1 MSTSNVVA
9 PSSTQTGTGGK
20 KPVRAGVKHNRR
32 QQSRWALYL
41 ILPTLVLLAIVIGY
55 PVVQA
60 IVMSFQKDAGL
71 DPATGLFVQGGF
83 AGFENYAHWLFQQ
96 CAGPNGT
103 TISCPPGNL
112 GSAFWSSV
120 FVTFFFT
127 VTTVILE
134 TLLGLWFALIMNRAF
149 RGRGFVR
156 AAILIPW
163 AIPTAVTAKLWFF
176 IFSVA
181 GVANALIGARILWT
195 SDEWAS
201 RWAVIIA
208 DTWKTTPFMALLIL
222 AGLQLIPEDVYEAA
236 KMDGASTWQRFWR
249 VTMPL
254 LKPALMVAILFR
266 VLDALRI
273 YDLPEILTGGGGG
286 TGHATTTLSILVVDQ
301 IRQGFNSAAALSTIT
316 FIIIFL
322 IAFIFVRILGT
333 NVVRTQED
341 QQKGAKG

>member
-9 PSSTQTGTGGK
+9 PSSTQSGQNRG
-20 KPVRAGVKHNRR
+20 PSVRAGAKRVRNKE
-32 QQSRWALYL
+32 SRAALYL
-41 ILPTLVLLAIVIGY
+41 IVPTLILLAVVIGY
-55 PVVQA
+55 PVVSA

-83 AGFENYAHWLFQQ
+83 AGFQNYAHWLFQQ
-96 CAGPNGT
+96 CAGPDGS

-112 GSAFWSSV
+112 GSTFWNAV

-134 TLLGLWFALIMNRAF
+134 TGLGLWFALIMNRAF

-181 GVANALIGARILWT
+181 GVANAVLSAHILWT

-201 RWAVIIA
+201 RFAVIIA

-222 AGLQLIPEDVYEAA
+222 AGLQIIPEEVYEAA
-236 KMDGASTWQRFWR
+236 KVDGATTWQRFWR

-254 LKPALMVAILFR
+254 LKPALMVAVLFR

-273 YDLPEILTGGGGG
+273 YDLPQILTGGGGG

-322 IAFIFVRILGT
+322 VAFIFVRLLGT
-333 NVVRTQED
+333 NVVRTQET
-341 QQKGAKG
+341 QQKGAK

>member
-1 MSTSNVVA
+1 MSTPNVVA
-9 PSSTQTGTGGK
+9 PSSTKNAGK
-20 KPVRAGVKHNRR
+20 QPEQRAGVKHNRR
-32 QQSRWALYL
+32 QQSRWAFYL
-41 ILPTLVLLAIVIGY
+41 IIPTITLLAVVIGY
-55 PVVQA
+55 PIVSA

-83 AGFENYAHWLFQQ
+83 AGFQNYAHWLFQQ

-103 TISCPPGNL
+103 TVSCPPGNL
-112 GSAFWSSV
+112 GSTFWSAV
-120 FVTFFFT
+120 GVTFFFT

-176 IFSVA
+176 IFSFA
-181 GVANALIGARILWT
+181 GVANAVLGAHILWT

-201 RWAVIIA
+201 RFAVIIA

-222 AGLQLIPEDVYEAA
+222 AGLQIIPEDVYEAA
-236 KMDGASTWQRFWR
+236 KVDGASTWQRFWR

-254 LKPALMVAILFR
+254 LRPALMVAVLFR

-273 YDLPEILTGGGGG
+273 YDLPQILTGGGGG

-316 FIIIFL
+316 FILIFL
-322 IAFIFVRILGT
+322 VAFIFVRFLGT
-333 NVVRTQED
+333 NVVRTQET
-341 QQKGAKG
+341 QAKGAKG

>member
-1 MSTSNVVA
+1 MSASNVVA
-9 PSSTQTGTGGK
+9 PSSTNQSGK
-20 KPVRAGVKHNRR
+20 PPVRAGIKKNRR

-41 ILPTLVLLAIVIGY
+41 IIPTLILLAVVIGY
-55 PVVQA
+55 PVVTA

-83 AGFENYAHWLFQQ
+83 AGFQNYAHWLFQQ
-96 CAGPNGT
+96 CMGTDGT
-103 TISCPPGNL
+103 TIACPPGNL
-112 GSAFWSSV
+112 GSTFWNAV

-134 TLLGLWFALIMNRAF
+134 TVLGLWFALIMNRAF

-156 AAILIPW
+156 AAILVPW

-181 GVANALIGARILWT
+181 GIANAILGAHILWT

-201 RWAVIIA
+201 RFAVIIA

-236 KMDGASTWQRFWR
+236 KMDGASTLQRFWR

-273 YDLPEILTGGGGG
+273 YDLPAILTGGGGG
-286 TGHATTTLSILVVDQ
+286 TGHATTTLSILVIDQ

-322 IAFIFVRILGT
+322 VAFIFVRILGT
-333 NVVRTQED
+333 NVVRTQEA
-341 QQKGAKG
+341 QQKGAKE

>member
-9 PSSTQTGTGGK
+9 PSSTKNRPPEQ
-20 KPVRAGVKHNRR
+20 RAGVKHNRR

-41 ILPTLVLLAIVIGY
+41 ILPTLILLAIVIGY
-55 PVVQA
+55 PIVSAV
-60 IVMSFQKDAGL
+60 VMSFQKDAGL

-83 AGFENYAHWLFQQ
+83 AGFQNYAHWLFQQ
-96 CAGPNGT
+96 CQGPNGT
-103 TISCPPGNL
+103 TVSCPPGNL
-112 GSAFWSSV
+112 GSTFWSAV
-120 FVTFFFT
+120 GVTFFFT
-127 VTTVILE
+127 ITTVILE
-134 TLLGLWFALIMNRAF
+134 TVLGLWFALIMNRAF

-181 GVANALIGARILWT
+181 GVANAVLNAHILWT

-201 RWAVIIA
+201 RFAVIIA

-222 AGLQLIPEDVYEAA
+222 AGLQIIPEDVYEAA

-254 LKPALMVAILFR
+254 LKPALMVAVLFR

-273 YDLPEILTGGGGG
+273 YDLPQILTGGGGG

-301 IRQGFNSAAALSTIT
+301 ISAAALSTIT
-316 FIIIFL
+316 FILIFL
-322 IAFIFVRILGT
+322 VAFIFVRFLGT
-333 NVVRTQED
+333 NVVRTQET
-341 QQKGAKG
+341 QAKGAKG

>member
-9 PSSTQTGTGGK
+9 PPSTSSGRP
-20 KPVRAGVKHNRR
+20 PVRQGIKKNRR

-41 ILPTLVLLAIVIGY
+41 ILPTLVLLAVVIGY
-55 PVVQA
+55 PIVQA
-60 IVMSFQKDAGL
+60 IIMSFEKDAGL

-83 AGFENYAHWLFQQ
+83 AGFQNYAHWLFQQ
-96 CAGPNGT
+96 CMGADGN
-103 TISCPPGNL
+103 TIPCPPGNL
-112 GSAFWSSV
+112 GAGFWNAT

-134 TLLGLWFALIMNRAF
+134 TILGLWFALIMNRAF

-181 GVANALIGARILWT
+181 GVANAVLNAHILWT

-201 RWAVIIA
+201 RFAVFIA

-222 AGLQLIPEDVYEAA
+222 AGLQIIPEDVYEAA
-236 KMDGASTWQRFWR
+236 KVDGATTWQRFWR

-273 YDLPEILTGGGGG
+273 FDLPFILTGGGGG
-286 TGHATTTLSILVVDQ
+286 SGNATTTLSILVILQ

-322 IAFIFVRILGT
+322 VALIFVRLLGT
-333 NVVRTQED
+333 NVVRTQEA
-341 QQKGAKG
+341 QQKGAKA